1 MPKRVFKFNAVAL
14 ATFATISASAQVTV
28 NTELQRVEVT
38 GSHIA
43 RQETE
48 GTSPLQIITREEI
61 ARTGAKTL
69 KEALSLLIPTESG
82 STEMGT
88 SGFTAPGYDGTSL
101 GPLGNNA
108 TLLLL
113 NFRRVAPYPLMH
125 DSIVVVN
132 VNTLPLEAVE
142 RIEVLRSGASSI
154 YGSEAIAGVINIIT
168 RPGFEGSKL
177 QAQQEHSVHS
187 GQFGSKGAAIT
198 FGAGNMAND
207 GFNAM
212 SSIELYQRDRVNW
225 RDALP
230 YINPVYIDK
239 FPNLGSYSSYSYPGN
254 LIGGNTGPIA
264 GCDPSMIIGGL
275 CRYDRYKRFELIA
288 AADRV
293 NAFNTVQWQLDAN
306 TRAFGELLLSST
318 KTNYT
323 YPFQAYG
330 PALGSVQWVVPS
342 TGEIKTFTYRGLPS
356 AHPLNT
362 TGQDDL
368 DFRYRFA
375 DGYGETN
382 VQTLQYRALA
392 GLRGTWN
399 AFDWETALGT
409 MGGQTEQRDRG
420 AFSASGFRQVIGN
433 DDPSQSD
440 PLFFSR
446 GYKIGQPNSAAVL
459 NTLFPSYGY
468 DGRVVQSFA
477 DARLNGPAF
486 DMTGGKAMLATGVD
500 LRHETHRIQPTDS
513 LLNGDIVGGGMRDV
527 NDSRNVAA
535 VFGELSL
542 PVTNST
548 TVDLAGRV
556 DKYSQFDA
564 HFSPKVGLRFA
575 ASPRFTVR
583 ATMETGFRAPNLLE
597 SANSADVN
605 FAGDLRDPVRCAP
618 ATALAADLRARA
630 DKLAGTDPQKLILA
644 VRADNVE
651 FNECHA
657 SVTTVLRGNPALQP
671 ETSVAANLGLVFQ
684 PSALWSMSADYW
696 SIRRRDEIGF
706 KSFVDL
712 LLAENQLTAGQI
724 ERRSLANDS
733 TFTAAERAQYGVTN
747 GQLQNLTARFEN
759 GAETILSG
767 VDLAVR
773 GRTQTALGPLD
784 LSSTATVYTD
794 FQVFNL
800 VTGRYDSRLAGL
812 PHMFATVGAA
822 LQSGDFTHG
831 LTFKYISSTPLSSSP
846 DEVQYT
852 PADCESRGW
861 SPDQCRNGE
870 TVNFDYSLSYRGIKN
885 LVLSGFIRNLFD
897 RHQALSLR
905 SLDAGGA
912 GLIPQ
917 SYQDAQG
924 RAIGF
929 KAEYRIR

>member
-1 MPKRVFKFNAVAL
+1 MPKRAFKFSAVAL
-14 ATFATISASAQVTV
+14 AAFATLSASEQVTAS
-28 NTELQRVEVT
+28 TELPRVEVT

-48 GTSPLQIITREEI
+48 GSSPVQIITREEI
-61 ARTGAKTL
+61 ARTGAKTV
-69 KEALSLLIPTESG
+69 KEALGLLIPTEMG
-82 STEMGT
+82 ATEMGS
-88 SGFTAPGYDGTSL
+88 SGFTAPGYDDIGL

-113 NFRRVAPYPLMH
+113 NFRRVAPYPLIQN
-125 DSIVVVN
+125 STVVIN
-132 VNTLPLEAVE
+132 VNSLPLEAVD

-168 RPGFEGSKL
+168 RPGFEGVKL

-187 GQFGSKGAAIT
+187 GLFGSKGAAIT
-198 FGAGNMAND
+198 VGMGNMSTD
-207 GFNAM
+207 GFNAL

-230 YINPVYIDK
+230 YINPVYFDK
-239 FPNLGSYSSYSYPGN
+239 FPNLGSFSSYSYPGN

-264 GCDPSMIIGGL
+264 GCDLGMIIGGL
-275 CRYDRYKRFELIA
+275 CRYDRYRRFELIA

-293 NAFNTVQWQLDAN
+293 TSFNTAQWELDSD

-323 YPFQAYG
+323 SPFAAYG
-330 PALGSVQWVVPS
+330 PALGSGQWVVPS

-356 AHPLNT
+356 THPLNA

-375 DGYGETN
+375 DGFAESN
-382 VQTLQYRALA
+382 LHTLQYRALL
-392 GLRGTWN
+392 GLRGTWR
-399 AFDWETALGT
+399 AYDWETALGT
-409 MGGQTEQRDRG
+409 MGGKTEQRDRG

-433 DDPSQSD
+433 DDPTQSD
-440 PLFFSR
+440 SMFFNR

-459 NTLFPSYGY
+459 DTLFPSYGY
-468 DGRVVQSFA
+468 DGHVAQTFA

-486 DMTGGKAMLATGVD
+486 DMAGGKAMLATGVD
-500 LRHETHRIQPTDS
+500 LRHETHRIQPTD
-513 LLNGDIVGGGMRDV
+513 LLLSGDIVGGGMRDV
-527 NDSRNVAA
+527 GDSRNAGA

-542 PVTNST
+542 PVSGNT

-564 HFSPKVGLRFA
+564 HFSPKLGLRFV
-575 ASPRFTVR
+575 ASPSLTMR
-583 ATMETGFRAPNLLE
+583 ATVETGFRAPNLLE

-605 FAGDLRDPVRCAP
+605 FIGDLRDPQRCAP
-618 ATALAADLRARA
+618 ATALAADLRGRA
-630 DKLAGTDPQKLILA
+630 DKLVATDPQKLILA

-657 SVTTVLRGNPALQP
+657 SVTTVVRGNPALQP
-671 ETSVAANLGLVFQ
+671 ETSVAGNVGLVFQ
-684 PSALWSMSADYW
+684 PAKQWSLSADYW

-712 LLAENQLTAGQI
+712 LLAEGQLPVGQI
-724 ERRSLANDS
+724 ERRALANDS
-733 TFTAAERAQYGVTN
+733 SFTAAERAQYAVNT
-747 GQLQNLTARFEN
+747 GQLHNLTARFEN
-759 GAETILSG
+759 GAATILNG
-767 VDLAVR
+767 VDVAVR
-773 GRTQTALGPLD
+773 GRTQTALGQLD
-784 LSSTATVYTD
+784 LSGSATVYTD
-794 FQVFNL
+794 YRVFNL
-800 VTGRYDSRLAGL
+800 VTGRYDSHLAGL
-812 PHMFATVGAA
+812 PHLFATLGVG
-822 LQSGDFTHG
+822 LHSGNFTHG
-831 LTFKYISSTPLSSSP
+831 LQFKYVSSTPLSVSA
-846 DEVQYT
+846 DDVFYT

-861 SPDQCRNGE
+861 SPDQCRIGE
-870 TVNFDYSLSYRGIKN
+870 TINIDYSLAYRGIKN

-897 RHQALSLR
+897 RHQALNLR
-905 SLDAGGA
+905 TLDAGGA

-924 RAIGF
+924 RVFGF